1 METKGINRNKNTG
14 FFHNFICWFVTLI
27 LIISFISCENK
38 LEPPRTDLKSEEI
51 PNQESWNSTVVFSD
65 SGHVKAILRAGHI
78 AVFNKKGYT
87 LVDSNAVVDFYNK
100 NGQKVST
107 LHGKRGKVLDR
118 TKDIEIYDSV
128 IAVNQEGSVLRTE
141 KLLWNNKSQK
151 VSTDVFVNIKTPNEE
166 IEGIGFESDQNL
178 KNYTI
183 YEVTGTF

>member
-1 METKGINRNKNTG
+1 METIEISTNTSTTLSL
-14 FFHNFICWFVTLI
+14 NFINILVTLI
-27 LIISFISCENK
+27 LIVSFISCENK
-38 LEPPRTDLKSEEI
+38 LEPPQTDLNSEEI

-78 AVFNKKGYT
+78 AVFNTKGYT

-128 IAVNQEGSVLRTE
+128 VAVNQEGSVLRTE

-151 VSTDVFVNIKTPNEE
+151 V
-166 IEGIGFESDQNL
+166 
-178 KNYTI
+178 YTVI
-183 YEVTGTF
+183 SLD